1 MFPDN
6 YAKREILNLR
16 VRCRMSRD
24 NGCTW
29 TGKLCDLQVCAVFI
43 MDPFQIS
50 PAGIY
55 MFKDSNR
62 NTSARCEIR
71 SKLTTETP
79 KITGFFIVNFDRI
92 SHLVLVCFYC

>member
-29 TGKLCDLQVCAVFI
+29 TGKLCDLQVCVVFI
-43 MDPFQIS
+43 RDPFQIS
-50 PAGIY
+50 AAGIY
-55 MFKDSNR
+55 MFKVNNR
-62 NTSARCEIR
+62 NTETRCEIF
-71 SKLTTETP
+71 SNLTIKAP
-79 KITGFFIVNFDRI
+79 KRRFLT
-92 SHLVLVCFYC
+92 Y